1 MELTGKLIN
10 VGDCQE
16 GQGARGPWKK
26 QQFVIETMEQYPKKI
41 VMTAWGDRVNDLEFL
56 YIGDTLTVKFDL
68 DSREYNGRWYLEAK
82 AWDIKGAQQQQPQG
96 APAQI
101 PNPPQ
106 APLPPMP
113 GQQFDMNEGNNGDDL
128 PF

>member
-41 VMTAWGDRVNDLEFL
+41 VMTAWGDRGDDVAVLNL
-56 YIGDTLTVKFDL
+56 GDTLTVQFDVE
-68 DSREYNGRWYLEAK
+68 SREFNGKWYTDLK
-82 AWDIKGAQQQQPQG
+82 AWSIKGAQPQG

-113 GQQFDMNEGNNGDDL
+113 GPQFDMNEGNNGDDL

>member
-82 AWDIKGAQQQQPQG
+82 AWDIKGAQQQPQG

-106 APLPPMP
+106 QPLPPTTD
-113 GQQFDMNEGNNGDDL
+113 GWDL
-128 PF
+128 NPNDNDLRF

>member
-1 MELTGKLIN
+1 M
-10 VGDCQE
+10 
-16 GQGARGPWKK
+16 
-26 QQFVIETMEQYPKKI
+26 
-41 VMTAWGDRVNDLEFL
+41 AWGDRCDDVAVLNL
-56 YIGDTLTVKFDL
+56 GDTLTVQFDVE
-68 DSREYNGRWYLEAK
+68 SREFNGKWYTDLK
-82 AWDIKGAQQQQPQG
+82 AWSIKGAQPQG

>member
-1 MELTGKLIN
+1 MELTGKLVAI
-10 VGDCQE
+10 GDITE
-16 GQGARGPWKK
+16 GQSARGTWRK
-26 QQFVIETMEQYPKKI
+26 QIFAIETMEQYPKKGAF
-41 VMTAWGDRVNDLEFL
+41 MAWGDRCDDVAVLNL
-56 YIGDTLTVKFDL
+56 GDTLTVQFDVE
-68 DSREYNGRWYLEAK
+68 SREFNGKWYTDLK
-82 AWDIKGAQQQQPQG
+82 AWSIKGAQPQG